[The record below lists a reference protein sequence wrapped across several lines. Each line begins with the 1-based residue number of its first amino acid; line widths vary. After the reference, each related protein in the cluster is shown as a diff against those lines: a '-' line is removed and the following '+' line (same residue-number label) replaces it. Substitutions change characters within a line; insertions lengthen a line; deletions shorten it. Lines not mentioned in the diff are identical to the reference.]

1 MQTDLLEVVLSANCD
16 ALPSTTPLVPLLTSP
31 PLAYIRVGKV
41 AVVAGAKEVAQTVLS
56 VAGTV
61 YDFLFDESFMWEV
74 VHAAVVRLGLPHWLS
89 MLILGS
95 ATASVAY
102 YLAVVRRLAKVYF
115 KARSKGARIAT
126 QMSSILAQPYSP
138 TPWAFN
144 RHLTTI
150 LGSEIRSMPALNIR
164 RYAPKG
170 TQLTWSVPAFLPQF
184 KLRSVALLTP
194 QVTPVLFVFD

>member
-1 MQTDLLEVVLSANCD
+1 MSALCSSSDCFRKTKTRAPKPSQCQLRRPSVQTPA
-16 ALPSTTPLVPLLTSP
+16 ALFVPLCSP
-31 PLAYIRVGKV
+31 PSACLRVGKV
-41 AVVAGAKEVAQTVLS
+41 AVVAGVKEVARTVLS
-56 VAGTV
+56 VAGTI

-74 VHAAVVRLGLPHWLS
+74 VHAAVVRLGLPAWLS

-102 YLAVVRRLAKVYF
+102 YMAVVRRLAKVYF

-164 RYAPKG
+164 RYAHKR
-170 TQLTWSVPAFLPQF
+170 TQFNMLGA
-184 KLRSVALLTP
+184 RSFTP
-194 QVTPVLFVFD
+194 NSNSPL